1 MNAFDLYIIHF
12 LNSFAHRSWVCD
24 SLVVQLEGN
33 DLLKGGVIM
42 ALYWWAWIRY
52 GDADPE
58 NKGKL
63 LFGLISGVF
72 ATVLARVLALMLPF
86 RVRPLHNLQ
95 LNFRLPY
102 SSDPNTLIGWS
113 SFPSDHAALFFCLA
127 VSLWLVSRRLGSFA
141 ICYTLFVICFPR
153 IYLGFHYPTDII
165 GGVLLGTGVAFLS
178 IAGRFRRIVTL
189 PALHWLDEYPASFY
203 SFLFLYTFE
212 IGESFNALRNVG
224 VSGYHGVER
233 VLQAI
238 R

>member
-1 MNAFDLYIIHF
+1 MNAFDVHTIHF
-12 LNSFAHRSWVCD
+12 LNSFAHRWWVFD
-24 SLVVQLEGN
+24 SLVGQVERN

-42 ALYWWAWIRY
+42 ALFWSAWILY
-52 GDADPE
+52 GNAHPE

-72 ATVLARVLALMLPF
+72 VMVLARVLALILPF
-86 RVRPLHNLQ
+86 RVRPLHNVQ

-102 SSDPNTLIGWS
+102 GTDPNTLIGWS

-127 VSLWLVSRRLGSFA
+127 VSIWLVSRRLGCFA
-141 ICYTLFVICFPR
+141 LWYTLLVLCLPR

-178 IAGRFRRIVTL
+178 KAPRFRRSVTL
-189 PALHWLDEYPASFY
+189 PALQWLDRYPESCY

-212 IGESFNALRNVG
+212 IVEVFRSVRDVG
-224 VSGYHGVER
+224 ISGYHGVER